1 MGSSLGESHF
11 HLDCVGRSL
20 FFPPHEGQGLT
31 MLLQMISGLLASN
44 NPPLSATQIGGMAG
58 LFSHHGFGEII
69 VIGTGE

>member
-1 MGSSLGESHF
+1 
-11 HLDCVGRSL
+11 
-20 FFPPHEGQGLT
+20 